1 MSNELRNFLALSYDE
16 LEQLNLKAKEQRQ
29 KRVAVHKIQEE
40 RIKYLTD
47 EKRIKAVTV
56 LFSDLEGRLHMLDYD
71 KKFLVKSWDNL
82 TFDGSSI
89 RGFTAQRESDLRL
102 AMDWASFYW
111 APADVFG
118 SGKVLVFGEV
128 IDKDGS
134 PYSADIRGRLKG
146 FAGEMYKNEEYTL
159 NAANEIE
166 GFLFQGSDAERRY
179 NETGKFEYVNTGG
192 YYHSL
197 PGDPLR
203 TFIDTTAEVQR
214 AMGFQNEKDHPE
226 VAPSQFE
233 INYGYG
239 EVVQAADQI
248 QLYKLICRQVATRM
262 GLTACFLPKPVVGVN
277 GNGMHTNVSI
287 SKGGKNI
294 YWDPKGEEKL
304 SKFGWAFVDRIL
316 THGNDICLLLNA
328 SVNAYRRLDPHFEAP
343 NQLKASPVDRGSMI
357 RIPIGNERSMRVE
370 VRSVA
375 PDANPYLVMYSI
387 FRTGIEGE
395 TAKIK
400 NLRQAERYLP
410 DNVYLALDN
419 FRKADWTTKLLGEDV
434 KARYGALK
442 QAAADRC
449 ARHSARLSKCRKCST
464 TTRSTINS
472 CGICFRQIPQGSGEW
487 GGSPV
492 TKSTRFSLVHSSH
505 SRRRAHALNR
515 SGRLRHSWPLLRP
528 MPRRFLPYWLRPS
541 MLLRCAQRCNRRTSP
556 SPQQRARSTA
566 ASSHRAFRSWSW
578 RRSAFGSHGPYP
590 G

>member
-1 MSNELRNFLALSYDE
+1 MSTELRNFLALPYDE
-16 LEQLNLKAKEQRQ
+16 LEELNLKAKKQRQ
-29 KRVAVHKIQEE
+29 DRVAPHKVQED

-71 KKFLVKSWDNL
+71 KKFLIKSWDNL

-102 AMDWASFYW
+102 AMDWGSFYW

-128 IDKDGS
+128 IDKDGT
-134 PYSADIRGRLKG
+134 PYSADIRGRLKT
-146 FAGEMYKNEEYTL
+146 FAGEMYKKEEYTL

-179 NETGKFEYVNTGG
+179 NETGKFDYVNTGG

-262 GLTACFLPKPVVGVN
+262 GLTASFLPKPVVGVN

-419 FRKADWTTKLLGEDV
+419 FRKSEWTTKLLGEDV
-434 KARYGALK
+434 KGRYADLK

-449 ARHSARLSKCRKCST
+449 ARQLGTFVKVPEVQYHHEVY
-464 TTRSTINS
+464 N
-472 CGICFRQIPQGSGEW
+472 Q
-487 GGSPV
+487 
-492 TKSTRFSLVHSSH
+492 
-505 SRRRAHALNR
+505 
-515 SGRLRHSWPLLRP
+515 
-528 MPRRFLPYWLRPS
+528 FLWNL
-541 MLLRCAQRCNRRTSP
+541 
-556 SPQQRARSTA
+556 
-566 ASSHRAFRSWSW
+566 F
-578 RRSAFGSHGPYP
+578 
-590 G
+590 